1 MSCPR
6 TRIRASW
13 RSMCAFGGRVE
24 KRGSESSRSRPA
36 FSTGLLTPGDP
47 LLTLPALFCERSGG
61 RADHHETHLSA
72 EQDQA
77 QTRHRV
83 PRTYED
89 DGWQESSCAP
99 SIQRPQE
106 NRSLTPSSIGT
117 GAMQP
122 TAPRLRLGAESR
134 LRSKLEFD
142 AIYARGRR
150 IDDRFFGLRVMPNG
164 RTRPRVGLA
173 VAVKTMG

>member
-1 MSCPR
+1 
-6 TRIRASW
+6 
-13 RSMCAFGGRVE
+13 MCAFGGRVE

-36 FSTGLLTPGDP
+36 FSTGLLTPADP

-72 EQDQA
+72 KQDQA
-77 QTRHRV
+77 QTRHRF
-83 PRTYED
+83 PRPHED
-89 DGWQESSCAP
+89 DGRQESSSAP
-99 SIQRPQE
+99 PLQGPQA
-106 NRSLTPSSIGT
+106 NRSLTPTLSGA

-122 TAPRLRLGAESR
+122 TAPRLRCGPESR

-164 RTRPRVGLA
+164 RARARVGLA
-173 VAVKTMG
+173 VAVKTM